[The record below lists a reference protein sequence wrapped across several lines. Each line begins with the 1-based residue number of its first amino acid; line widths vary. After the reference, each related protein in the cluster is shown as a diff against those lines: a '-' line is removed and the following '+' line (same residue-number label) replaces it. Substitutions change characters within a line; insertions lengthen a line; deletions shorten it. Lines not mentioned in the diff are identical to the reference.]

1 MVCTAILKLSGCDI
15 QYSLAGTLR
24 NQMDETEQILAG
36 VTEPHPTADTG
47 FVIRSASGHIEG
59 NHALVLVPDI
69 YHAIHFPGVRGNMI
83 SGQQR
88 CPVMA
93 KRKKSILYL
102 IGIMIA

>member
-59 NHALVLVPDI
+59 NHALVPDI